1 MNTSADKIARRPALY
16 VHVPFCIKKCDYCA
30 FYSLPTG
37 NQSRSLV
44 KIYLEGLA
52 AEMHRR
58 QKDAPSGVSSLF
70 MGGGT
75 PTALTETDLEA
86 LLKGIHNY
94 FGFEAGIPEKTVE
107 GNPGTLTPEKLSLLR
122 AFGINRFSLGVQSFD
137 DGLLRRV
144 GRIHS
149 AGDARRS
156 IQALRNAGFDNLN
169 LDLMFGL
176 PGQDLA
182 VWKESVEE
190 ALAWQPE
197 HLSLYGLMLEE
208 GTPLYQKAQAQ
219 NSLGDHAAK
228 APDSD
233 GKGWALPDDDL
244 QADMYEW
251 AVARLKQAGYKRYET
266 SNFARP
272 GFECRHNLA
281 YWHGEEY
288 LGLGP
293 GAVSFQGRARLKN
306 IEDIRKYREMAAT
319 GAPTAAEREELSKQD
334 LMFERVMLGLRLTEG
349 LELKAFTRDFGVMIE
364 DIYARVLE
372 KYEKQGILWREKG
385 YLKLNPDYF
394 FIANSILQ
402 DFYPMANR
410 H

>member
-1 MNTSADKIARRPALY
+1 MNASADKIERRPALY

-30 FYSLPTG
+30 FYSLPAG
-37 NQSRSLV
+37 NQNRSLV

-70 MGGGT
+70 IGGGT
-75 PTALTETDLEA
+75 PTALTEAGLEE

-94 FGFEAGIPEKTVE
+94 FRFEAGIPEKTVE
-107 GNPGTLTPEKLSLLR
+107 GNPGTLTPEKLSLLH
-122 AFGINRFSLGVQSFD
+122 AYGINRFSLGVQSFD

-149 AGDARRS
+149 ADDARRG
-156 IQALRNAGFDNLN
+156 IQALRNSGFRNLN

-182 VWKESVEE
+182 AWRKTVEE

-208 GTPLYQKAQAQ
+208 GTPLYRAE
-219 NSLGDHAAK
+219 NDITLGM
-228 APDSD
+228 
-233 GKGWALPDDDL
+233 LPDDDL

-251 AVARLKQAGYKRYET
+251 AVVRLEQAGYKRYET

-272 GFECRHNLA
+272 GYECRHNLA

-293 GAVSFQGRARLKN
+293 GAVSFQGRARIKN
-306 IEDIRKYREMAAT
+306 IEDIRKYREMATT
-319 GAPTAAEREELSKQD
+319 GAQAVAEREELSKQD
-334 LMFERVMLGLRLTEG
+334 LMFERVMLGLRLAEG
-349 LELKAFTRDFGVMIE
+349 LELKAFTRDFGVKVE

-372 KYEKQGILWREKG
+372 KYEKQGILKREKG
-385 YLKLNPDYF
+385 YLKLNPDYC
-394 FIANSILQ
+394 FIANSILHE
-402 DFYPMANR
+402 FFL
-410 H
+410 